1 MGGYAD
7 RDVIRRMIDA
17 GDIAVAYQP
26 IVALEDR
33 TVWGWEAL
41 LRGRTRPLGQI
52 PPPVLVES
60 ASAAD
65 LLDAVTREVADQA
78 LDVAARAGAVAG
90 RAVTLTLNL
99 EDEQFQPDSEL
110 LSWLVERVDALGVP
124 MVLELSERQPT
135 VWTPE
140 RERLAEELARHGI
153 GLGLDDLGAG
163 VSRAEVLGRRAW
175 DLVKLDRGLLLEDH
189 RGRGPI
195 VLRHAVAL
203 LDDYGFTGT
212 LVEGIETAAHEQLA
226 LDLGIRYGQGNGLG
240 PAADA
245 AVLLALAE
253 HGLTVPR
260 LVPGVA
266 DPRR

>member
-1 MGGYAD
+1 MGRYAD

-26 IVALEDR
+26 IVALEER

-41 LRGRTRPLGQI
+41 LRGRTRPRGPI
-52 PPPVLVES
+52 PPPVLVAS

-65 LLDAVTREVADQA
+65 LLDAVTQEVADQA
-78 LDVAARAGAVAG
+78 LDVAARACAIA
-90 RAVTLTLNL
+90 RRPVTLTLNL
-99 EDEQFQPDSEL
+99 EDEQLQPDSDL

-124 MVLELSERQPT
+124 MVLEISERQPT

-140 RERLAEELARHGI
+140 RERLADELARHGI
-153 GLGLDDLGAG
+153 GLGLDDLGSG
-163 VSRAEVLGRRAW
+163 VSRADLLGRREW

-189 RGRGPI
+189 RGRGPV

-203 LDDYGFTGT
+203 IADYGLTGT
-212 LVEGIETAAHEQLA
+212 VVEGIETAAQEQLA

-240 PAADA
+240 AAADA
-245 AVLLALAE
+245 GALLALAE
-253 HGLTVPR
+253 HGLTVAPLR
-260 LVPGVA
+260 PGVA
-266 DPRR
+266 DQRR